1 MPTVCTFELDHS
13 DPIYYS
19 GEVING
25 RINLHTDS
33 NKSVNEVYILFRG
46 EAKVSW
52 NEHKTRTSNGKT
64 QHYTENYR
72 GKQTYL
78 RTRTQ
83 VFGSG
88 DLPSGDHQ
96 YTFCIPLPLDCPT
109 SCDMKYGKIF
119 YEISLVI
126 DKQWGFN
133 KDFKQPLT
141 VIQTYNL
148 NISPD
153 LLIPLVRED
162 VKYFCCWPCTSGPVL
177 STLTIPFGGYA
188 PGQKIHYSL
197 EIDNKSGAYD
207 LDGFELQLK
216 QVSLFKAQT
225 PHYKTRDIDKRLY
238 GCCKGERVL
247 RFSKRVING
256 TLLIPSVPPT
266 TRTDS
271 IIAISYR
278 VLFSIKMGDCHM
290 DAEFD
295 VPLVIGTIPLA
306 QSAEDP
312 THVAEWIP
320 HTPDTPAGATGG
332 DMPPS
337 YENCK
342 PPTFEEAT
350 NLGDRFIDPDVDEQ
364 NPTNDFIPRYP
375 MYTNFALPTAP
386 PESNDSP
393 LPSDVPILS
402 LPHGA
407 TAPPN
412 AESSNGAPESGTS
425 YGWTASA

>member
-1 MPTVCTFELDHS
+1 MPSVCTFDLDHR

-197 EIDNKSGAYD
+197 EID
-207 LDGFELQLK
+207 
-216 QVSLFKAQT
+216 
-225 PHYKTRDIDKRLY
+225 
-238 GCCKGERVL
+238 
-247 RFSKRVING
+247 
-256 TLLIPSVPPT
+256 
-266 TRTDS
+266 
-271 IIAISYR
+271 
-278 VLFSIKMGDCHM
+278 
-290 DAEFD
+290 
-295 VPLVIGTIPLA
+295 
-306 QSAEDP
+306 SAEDP

-350 NLGDRFIDPDVDEQ
+350 NLGDRFIDTDVDEQ

-375 MYTNFALPTAP
+375 MYTNFAQPTAP
-386 PESNDSP
+386 PESNESP
-393 LPSDVPILS
+393 LSSDVPILS

-412 AESSNGAPESGTS
+412 AESSNGATESGTS
-425 YGWTASA
+425 YGWTANT